1 MSSLHRYTA
10 KIIGPS
16 VATFELGQPDRSLPR
31 NKLLILGAGHQS
43 LINSVT
49 KAEGRAGFWVLA
61 TYNRTTTERC
71 IENQIRTV
79 RRSFTGAEGCVT
91 FETGG
96 GGGGDGG
103 MASVRRGKERVSLPA
118 CQW

>member
-71 IENQIRTV
+71 IEIKSEQSAVPLQEQRLRHIRNW
-79 RRSFTGAEGCVT
+79 RWR
-91 FETGG
+91 
-96 GGGGDGG
+96 
-103 MASVRRGKERVSLPA
+103 
-118 CQW
+118 WW